1 MALQKKNK
9 MITLVTGLWDIG
21 RGNLSE
27 GWSRSFDHYLNKF
40 EQLLQVDCNMIIFGD
55 KELEKFVSERR
66 NEENTQF
73 ILRDLNWFRNNE
85 FFDQIQNIRNNPK
98 WYNLAGWLK
107 DSTQAKLEMYNPLVM
122 SKMFILHDAVLLD
135 KFDSEKLYWI
145 DAGLANTVHMGY
157 LTHDKVLGKIDKLSD
172 NFLFICFPYQ
182 ADREIHGFNIDKM
195 TEITGTKVD
204 KVCRGGFFG
213 GTKELIRQMNT
224 LYYNLIKST
233 LQKGLMGTE
242 ESLFS
247 ILLYNNPTIS
257 DYVEIESNGLVY
269 KFFEDVKNDTAE
281 VKTLKKNYKVKKNK
295 TGDVGLYVIT
305 FNSPK
310 QFETLIT
317 SMLEYDSDFINK
329 TKKFLLDNSTDLSTT
344 PRYKEL
350 CEQYGFEHIK
360 KDNIGITGGRV
371 FVAEHFHES
380 DMDYYYFYEDDM
392 FFYNGSDDTCK
403 NGFNRKTKNL
413 YRKVFQIFKK
423 EDFDFLK
430 LNFTEFYGSHEKQWS
445 WYNVDQEF
453 RKTHWPMNQNLPRN
467 GQDPDSPSLEFK
479 NIKSY
484 EGIPYATGEIYLSN
498 WPILLSKE
506 GNYKCYIETKFQFPY
521 EQTLM
526 SHCYKETIKG
536 RIHAGVLLMTP
547 TEHNRFDFYE
557 GSLRKEF

>member
-1 MALQKKNK
+1 

-40 EQLLQVDCNMIIFGD
+40 DQLLQIDCNMIIFGD
-55 KELEKFVSERR
+55 KELQDFVLSKRS
-66 NEENTQF
+66 NSNTQF
-73 ILRDLNWFRNNE
+73 ILRDLDWFKNGE
-85 FFDQIQNIRNNPK
+85 FYYQIQTIRNNPK

-122 SKMFILHDAVLLD
+122 SKMFLLHDAVLLD
-135 KFDSEKLYWI
+135 KFNSEKLYWI

-157 LTHDKVLGKIDKLSD
+157 FTHDNVLPKIDKLTD
-172 NFLFICFPYQ
+172 NFLFVCFPYQ
-182 ADREIHGFNIDKM
+182 ADREIHGFDIKQMDKI
-195 TEITGTKVD
+195 TETRVD

-213 GTKELIRQMNT
+213 GTKELIRHMNG
-224 LYYNLIKST
+224 LYYGLIKST

-247 ILLYNNPTIS
+247 ILLYQNPTII
-257 DYVEIESNGLVY
+257 DYVEIESNGLMY
-269 KFFEDVKNDTAE
+269 KFFEDVKNDSVE
-281 VKTLKKNYKVKKNK
+281 LKTLRKTKKIV
-295 TGDVGLYVIT
+295 TSSSGDVGLYVIS

-310 QFETLIT
+310 QFETLID
-317 SMLEYDSDFINK
+317 SMMEYDSDFISK
-329 TKKFLLDNSTDLSTT
+329 TKKFLLNNSTDLSTT
-344 PRYKEL
+344 PRYLEL

-371 FVAEHFHES
+371 FVAEHFNDS
-380 DMDYYYFYEDDM
+380 DMDYYYFFEDDM
-392 FFYNGSDDTCK
+392 FFYNGIDDVCK

-413 YRKVFQIFKK
+413 YRKVLQIFKK
-423 EDFDFLK
+423 EELDFLK
-430 LNFTEFYGSHEKQWS
+430 LNFTEFFGSHEKQWS

-453 RKTHWPMNQNLPRN
+453 RKKHWPMNPELPKQ
-467 GQDPDSPSLEFK
+467 GQDPNSPCLEFK

-484 EGIPYATGEIYLSN
+484 EGIPYATGEVYLSN
-498 WPILLSKE
+498 WPIILSKE
-506 GNYKCYIETKFQFPY
+506 GNYKCYIETKFDYPY

-526 SHCYKETIKG
+526 SYSYKETIKG
-536 RIHAGVLLMTP
+536 RISSGVLLMTP
-547 TEHNRFDFYE
+547 TEHNRFEFYE